1 MSSEEE
7 KRPRLRVCCAVIE
20 RDGMLLAALRPKGR
34 QLAGKWEFPGGK
46 VEPYETDEQ
55 CLVREV
61 YEELGARVQVVR
73 KLDEVPI
80 YGSYIRLVPF
90 LCRLVLGEPQ
100 PLEHEALQWV
110 GPEQMDGL
118 DWAPADVPIWQQWL
132 RECR

>member
-1 MSSEEE
+1 MPAED

-20 RDGMLLAALRPKGR
+20 RGGMLLAACRPQGR

-80 YGSYIRLVPF
+80 TGSYIRLVPF

-110 GPEQMDGL
+110 EADGLPTL

-132 RECR
+132 RERS